1 MAAVETSLAAQAKP
15 RMGAAVVW
23 LLALM
28 VFINYVDRGNLA
40 TASPQIGEELHLNN
54 SQIGLLLSAF
64 FWTYVPAQPLTGW
77 LSEKISAYV
86 TLGLGLAI
94 WSTATALTGLAHSF
108 ALLMGL
114 RLLLGLGESVAFPG
128 SSKLFG
134 QHLSHERLGWANGL
148 VGVGLALGPA
158 FGTYFG
164 GRLIAEQGWRTIFL
178 VFGALS
184 ALWLVPWY
192 FATRRLVR
200 HDLGRAQTSTREPEP
215 SLLALLKQRAYWG
228 TTLGHFFFLYAFYFV
243 ISWLPR
249 YLEKAQG
256 FTVKEMAATAG
267 EIYLVYAAASLL
279 AGFVSDWMMARGLGA
294 GWSRKAFLTA
304 SNLLV
309 FAALLACTLG
319 DRTLSV
325 AGLFV
330 CAAAFGLNTPHIY
343 SVCQTLAGPRASGK
357 WVGLM
362 NGVSNSAGIL
372 SPLATGWI
380 VDRAG
385 GGYEWAFAAAAGS
398 ALVAAAMWV
407 AVVGKVRAVEWKTA
421 AQA

>member
-40 TASPQIGEELHLNN
+40 TASPQISEELHLDNK
-54 SQIGLLLSAF
+54 QIGLLLSAF

-94 WSTATALTGLAHSF
+94 WSVATALTGLAHSF

-134 QHLSHERLGWANGL
+134 RHLSHERLGWANGL

-158 FGTYFG
+158 FGTFFG
-164 GRLIAEQGWRTIFL
+164 GELIAKEGWRTIFV

-192 FATRRLVR
+192 FATRKLVR
-200 HDLGRAQTSTREPEP
+200 HDLAKASDAAREPEP
-215 SLLALLKQRAYWG
+215 SVGAVLRRRAYWG

-256 FTVKEMAATAG
+256 FTVKEMAVTAG
-267 EIYLVYAAASLL
+267 EIYLVYAAASLA

-294 GWSRKAFLTA
+294 GLSRKAFLTA

-309 FAALLACTLG
+309 FAALVACTLG
-319 DRTLSV
+319 DRSLSI

-380 VDRAG
+380 VEET
-385 GGYEWAFAAAAGS
+385 GGYDWAFAAAAGS
-398 ALVAAAMWV
+398 ALVAAGAWLV
-407 AVVGKVRAVEWKTA
+407 VVGKVKPVAWRPA
-421 AQA
+421 